1 MFQPI
6 QGINKLTSGY
16 LVAMSRE
23 GVRVDMDMGI
33 LRSLLA
39 TGVRGIDRIAL
50 VGKTMDFGLIMDGYD
65 LVSRLTRVVA
75 IR

>member
-1 MFQPI
+1 M
-6 QGINKLTSGY
+6 
-16 LVAMSRE
+16 
-23 GVRVDMDMGI
+23 DMDMGI